1 MAEKDKLSSISKSST
16 IEEMAEFWDTHDV
29 TDFED
34 DTYEVE
40 MEFDI
45 QFRSHY
51 VAIDPDLLQGLRK
64 AAASR
69 GLSAESLINLWLQEK
84 LLSPT

>member
-51 VAIDPDLLQGLRK
+51 PMCHNKMRQLHPWK
-64 AAASR
+64 
-69 GLSAESLINLWLQEK
+69 
-84 LLSPT
+84 

>member
-1 MAEKDKLSSISKSST
+1 MAEKDKLTSISKSST

-29 TDFED
+29 TDFDE

-40 MEFDI
+40 TEFDI

-51 VAIDPDLLQGLRK
+51 VAIDPELLQELQK
-64 AAASR
+64 AAKTR
-69 GLSAESLINLWLQEK
+69 GLKTESLINLWLQEK
-84 LLSPT
+84 LFSPT